1 MHDLKSQDFR
11 PVVCIG
17 NLPVTQSTLFCMISS
32 SEFSEPKSRQ
42 ERQERRARLERES
55 EIVKSQIQ
63 ELKNK
68 LPGLYK
74 AGHNSA
80 PSKQGN
86 VSKKRP
92 APLGA
97 ETGDSKRQKLE
108 YERARRVTSIFLQC
122 NTIVKTLM
130 KSVSLPAFAKV
141 FIYSSKNRPLA
152 DRDRYSCN
160 VSCMSYSTPI
170 LQPHPQAN
178 ALTEV
183 CEVRAAVSSSRYI
196 KSTIRFAHLPCLKIC
211 GIYISQFCSQFSV
224 HCAERC
230 LPLHQAS
237 GHQVQ
242 QVP

>member
-1 MHDLKSQDFR
+1 MHDLKRQDFR

-141 FIYSSKNRPLA
+141 SSIPARTGHWVTEIVILVMCLACLIPHLFYSLIHKQML
-152 DRDRYSCN
+152 
-160 VSCMSYSTPI
+160 
-170 LQPHPQAN
+170 
-178 ALTEV
+178 
-183 CEVRAAVSSSRYI
+183 
-196 KSTIRFAHLPCLKIC
+196 
-211 GIYISQFCSQFSV
+211 
-224 HCAERC
+224 
-230 LPLHQAS
+230 
-237 GHQVQ
+237 
-242 QVP
+242 